1 MEIKIEHEESKNL
14 ERLHYCVES
23 RAHLIERLYQG
34 TIVPENRDTL
44 LAKYMEEYES
54 YFAEYSRAK
63 NAVEKK
69 YRPEGAKSWTLDFE
83 TDTLTFEV

>member
-34 TIVPENRDTL
+34 TIAPENRDTL

-54 YFAEYSRAK
+54 YFTEYSKAK